1 MAGFLHTRAPRFR
14 GCTLASPS
22 RSRAPARSLALPRLS
37 HVTLID
43 SPAPPLSFSPTFPST
58 VPISASR
65 CFPLA
70 GFGVPRLLQE
80 QFLTEPGRTR
90 LAEEGW
96 GWMGGETGE
105 MAEMEASGV
114 GEEGGRGRQSVRC
127 RSAIG
132 SEEALRQHPTLGT
145 AHAIG

>member
-1 MAGFLHTRAPRFR
+1 M
-14 GCTLASPS
+14 
-22 RSRAPARSLALPRLS
+22 
-37 HVTLID
+37 
-43 SPAPPLSFSPTFPST
+43 
-58 VPISASR
+58 
-65 CFPLA
+65 A

-114 GEEGGRGRQSVRC
+114 EEKGAGGRQPVRC
-127 RSAIG
+127 RAAIG
-132 SEEALRQHPTLGT
+132 SEEALRQHPTLGA